1 MLASHIVRR
10 FKRVLQT
17 DTLEGI
23 DYIDMKSYSLSDKEL
38 ILNLGYIDLKQVN
51 SNDLFLNLG
60 YTKAQWGNSKNIY
73 LLSERG
79 YMKGVVL
86 NDTLGRLISCPS
98 FLCKSCIYLLVISE
112 VVVWYIIRIVKSI

>member
-1 MLASHIVRR
+1 MDLKTGS
-10 FKRVLQT
+10 
-17 DTLEGI
+17 
-23 DYIDMKSYSLSDKEL
+23 SKEL
-38 ILNLGYIDLKQVN
+38 VLSLGFTN
-51 SNDLFLNLG
+51 
-60 YTKAQWGNSKNIY
+60 AQYGNAKNIY

-86 NDTLGRLISCPS
+86 NDTLGRLISRPS